1 MAPVLLDQRS
11 LLKAG
16 VTLTLAM
23 CVVFFTGYYV
33 GFQKAVTGN
42 SMEFN
47 KTMALALPKPAHAET
62 TVYEPYTPAQQLPG
76 AYIDVD
82 SPDPAVRDTTG
93 NTQPDEQA
101 DNAAGD
107 VESVIEQTTSHI
119 EEAAVSDAASQH
131 KDPQL
136 QLASLPV
143 SSEDAAIMTAD
154 DKQAAY
160 VDSEKAPTVQDINR
174 VEDARYTVQVGV
186 FADAENALRRKTELE
201 SQQLE
206 AYISEY
212 KNKRDEP
219 RFNVR
224 FGYFKHKSSA
234 LEALS
239 RFEQNMSGS
248 GYVTRISQN

>member
-16 VTLTLAM
+16 ITLTLAM
-23 CVVFFTGYYV
+23 CVVFFSGYYV
-33 GFQKAVTGN
+33 GFHKAVTGN
-42 SMEFN
+42 SMAFN

-62 TVYEPYTPAQQLPG
+62 AEYEPYTPEQQLPG

-82 SPDPAVRDTTG
+82 SPDPAVSDTAG
-93 NTQPDEQA
+93 NTRTEDQA
-101 DNAAGD
+101 DNTAGD

-119 EEAAVSDAASQH
+119 EEAAVSDAVTMH
-131 KDPQL
+131 MDHQL
-136 QLASLPV
+136 QLASLPLD
-143 SSEDAAIMTAD
+143 SEDAAIVTAD
-154 DKQAAY
+154 VKSAASA
-160 VDSEKAPTVQDINR
+160 DSENNPAVPQTNR
-174 VEDARYTVQVGV
+174 AEDARYTIQVGV
-186 FADAENALRRKTELE
+186 FADAENALRRKTELQ

-234 LEALS
+234 VEALS
-239 RFEQNMSGS
+239 RFEQDMSGS
-248 GYVTRISQN
+248 GYVTRIRDN

>member
-11 LLKAG
+11 LFKAG
-16 VTLTLAM
+16 ITLTLAM
-23 CVVFFTGYYV
+23 CVVFSSGYYV

-47 KTMALALPKPAHAET
+47 TTMALALPKPAHADTAE
-62 TVYEPYTPAQQLPG
+62 YEPYTPEQQLPG

-82 SPDPAVRDTTG
+82 SPDPAVSDAGG
-93 NTQPDEQA
+93 NTRAGDQD
-101 DNAAGD
+101 DNNAGD

-119 EEAAVSDAASQH
+119 EEAAVSDAATMH
-131 KDPQL
+131 KDHQL

-143 SSEDAAIMTAD
+143 GSENAGVVAAD
-154 DKQAAY
+154 DKHTAATG
-160 VDSEKAPTVQDINR
+160 SENNPVLSANR
-174 VEDARYTVQVGV
+174 AEDARYTIQVGV

-212 KNKRDEP
+212 KNKRDEL

-234 LEALS
+234 VEALT

-248 GYVTRISQN
+248 GYVTRIRDN